1 MRDFLFIL
9 GSEKKMVRDYAIA
22 AIAIGCL
29 AYFVAQGIVSVIG
42 AMSTPDVPKI
52 SAAGA
57 NGSVKTYTVTRS
69 VLDDQIATGSIQS
82 LNQIKLDPCK
92 K

>member
-9 GSEKKMVRDYAIA
+9 GIEKKMVRDYAIA
-22 AIAIGCL
+22 AIAIGGL
-29 AYFVAQGIVSVIG
+29 AYFAAQGLVSVVG

-69 VLDDQIATGSIQS
+69 VLDDQMATGSIQS